1 MDQMIHLF
9 IVEFRNNCFH
19 YTIDNELFDTI
30 SGRKSHLFEDRN
42 EYQRC
47 ETFLD
52 VKKPKDSSLNTSGNT
67 LFLNSFLL
75 LILKLFH

>member
-1 MDQMIHLF
+1 M
-9 IVEFRNNCFH
+9 
-19 YTIDNELFDTI
+19 I
-30 SGRKSHLFEDRN
+30 SGGKSHPFEERN